1 MDKKPLARYDP
12 NSYRNRLPVEECRMP
27 ANNVSSLIIG
37 DRSYFIFIQDKSITG
52 ITWARAKISM
62 VTLEISFLFQILESH
77 PATQNGFTLD
87 KLCEIYLKFKAK

>member
-1 MDKKPLARYDP
+1 MDKKPLSRYDP

-37 DRSYFIFIQDKSITG
+37 DRSYFICIKDKSITDT
-52 ITWARAKISM
+52 TWAKAKIFM
-62 VTLEISFLFQILESH
+62 ETLEMSFLFQILESL